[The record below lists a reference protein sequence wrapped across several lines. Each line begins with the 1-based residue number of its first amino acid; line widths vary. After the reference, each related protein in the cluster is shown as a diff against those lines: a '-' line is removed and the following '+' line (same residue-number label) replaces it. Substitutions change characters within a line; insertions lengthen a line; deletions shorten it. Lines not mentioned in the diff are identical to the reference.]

1 LSNNQLSALK
11 TLNFY
16 FGEIDMALIDDV
28 KAVLNRLAPLGW
40 KDLLAKH
47 GLDIAAANLETELAR
62 SLGTIRHDL
71 KGFETFTTSGIR
83 AIEPGSPAKSL
94 LYHALASA
102 DVHPTADGIPSAD
115 SKVYPTFAE
124 LDTIEN
130 YIYSRSKRKISAF
143 ANPVIVVV
151 AYQYR
156 HPLRSPHGKHAD
168 LAYSRVGVSRV
179 GTEAYRYDAA
189 LRSFSSTPKSGGRG
203 FAVLP
208 ARYAAFI
215 AEYRNP
221 SVADSILRTV
231 ALDRNLVFTF
241 PVHKLFPG
249 QECLFN
255 EDDTP
260 LNIKS
265 LKFVEYHIN
274 EKLRRIHTKNPD
286 NPDFIAPLPIFN
298 LNTPPFTRDSLNSSD
313 LVTIEK
319 HGASIL
325 VVPHAYPTMVRTA
338 TQKVGD
344 KDEIA
349 RFKVPP
355 ANNDNRFWTSLQ
367 FRAPNGRS
375 APEYANIRH
384 EVVAVGTQ
392 QTVRDLMT
400 LKNIEYVKKL
410 QDGNYEAAH
419 FIDDTCDGVI
429 GINISGLSL
438 PILPAYSLVTAVD
451 FFPQVDQVDIQKW
464 VEKIASRPIGLASP
478 DIQFR
483 QGAPTPLNDGRFDV
497 DRTGTSLQQ
506 SRSIPNPT
514 LPDPMQ
520 TTASGKKAFIRSEAA
535 NLTATAIV
543 GRASSGSAFG
553 PSPSAKFPLS
563 WLPDTAADV
572 FAPGWD
578 ISQHNDSTGPFY
590 AAYGLG
596 SPFPE
601 DSKLCAA
608 LNSFWPAAAPDTART
623 FGNGPTGFPLMDS
636 ELGYHPQHPRVL
648 AEEVQSSNGCDG
660 EFAPFFESVTGTNV
674 VNFAD
679 RDRSDYVTN
688 ALNGLFGLNGL
699 ETVTADEMIARMEA
713 LRFCIRT
720 LPPNNDAVPSTNLW
734 LVTAEKV
741 KDWAI
746 WNSKVNPRAD
756 AALTGA
762 GYIYT
767 FVVTQPPAGGMP
779 ASDPPTRRRQQI
791 ANRFDC
797 HLDRSNLF
805 FSTNGGAFQKRS
817 RI

>member
-1 LSNNQLSALK
+1 
-11 TLNFY
+11 
-16 FGEIDMALIDDV
+16 MALIDDV
-28 KAVLNRLAPLGW
+28 KTVLARLAPLGW
-40 KDLLAKH
+40 KDLLTKH
-47 GLDIAAANLETELAR
+47 GLDITAANLASELGR
-62 SLGTIRHDL
+62 SLSTIRRDL
-71 KGFETFTTSGIR
+71 KGFESFTTSGIR

-94 LYHALASA
+94 LYHALAIA
-102 DVHPTADGIPSAD
+102 DVHPTADGNPSAD
-115 SKVYPTFAE
+115 SKVYPTLDE

-130 YIYSRSKRKISAF
+130 YIYSRAQRKISAF

-179 GTEAYRYDAA
+179 GTETYRYEAA
-189 LRSFSSTPKSGGRG
+189 LRSFSSAPKNGGRG

-208 ARYAAFI
+208 ARYGAFI

-221 SVADSILRTV
+221 SAADSILRTV

-249 QECLFN
+249 QECLVN
-255 EDDTP
+255 EDGTP
-260 LNIKS
+260 LNIQS
-265 LKFVEYHIN
+265 LKFVEYHIS

-286 NPDFIAPLPIFN
+286 NPDFVAPLPIFN
-298 LNTPPFTRDSLNSSD
+298 LNAPPFTRDSRND
-313 LVTIEK
+313 PALVTVET

-325 VVPHAYPTMVRTA
+325 VVPHAHPTMVRTA
-338 TQKVGD
+338 TQKVGA

-355 ANNDNRFWTSLQ
+355 ANTNNRFWTSLQ

-384 EVVAVGTQ
+384 EVLTTGTQ
-392 QTVRDLMT
+392 QTVRDLIT
-400 LKNIEYVKKL
+400 LKNAEYVKKL

-419 FIDDTCDGVI
+419 FIDDTCDGAI
-429 GINISGLSL
+429 AINISGLSL
-438 PILPAYSLVTAVD
+438 PTLPAYSLVTAVD
-451 FFPQVDQVDIQKW
+451 FFPQVDQIDIQKW
-464 VEKIASRPIGLASP
+464 VEKIASRPIGLASA

-483 QGAPTPLNDGRFDV
+483 QGAPTPLNDGRFDNPSGA
-497 DRTGTSLQQ
+497 RLEPSNN
-506 SRSIPNPT
+506 IPNPT
-514 LPDPMQ
+514 LPDPTQ
-520 TTASGKKAFIRSEAA
+520 TTPSGKKAFTRTEAA
-535 NLTATAIV
+535 NLTTTAVV
-543 GRASSGSAFG
+543 GRAASGSAFG
-553 PSPSAKFPLS
+553 PTPAPKFPLS

-578 ISQHNDSTGPFY
+578 ISQHADSTGPFY

-623 FGNGPTGFPLMDS
+623 FGNGPTGFPLMDG
-636 ELGYHPQHPRVL
+636 ELGYHPQHPRVV
-648 AEEVQSSNGCDG
+648 AGEVQSRNGCDG
-660 EFAPFFESVTGTNV
+660 EFGPFFEAVTGTNA

-688 ALNGLFGLNGL
+688 ALNGLLGLSGL
-699 ETVTADEMIARMEA
+699 EAATADEMIARMEA
-713 LRFCIRT
+713 LRFCIRA
-720 LPPNNDAVPSTNLW
+720 LPPNNDAVPTSNLW

-741 KDWAI
+741 TDWST
-746 WNSKVNPRAD
+746 WNSKVNLKAN

-762 GYIYT
+762 GYIYI
-767 FVVTQPPAGGMP
+767 FVVAQPPADGTP
-779 ASDPPTRRRQQI
+779 VSDPPLRRRQQI
-791 ANRFDC
+791 ATRFDC
-797 HLDRSNLF
+797 YLDRNNLF
-805 FSTNGGAFQKRS
+805 FSTNGGAFQQRP